1 MNHFSNCVV
10 GDTQKNSYS
19 HADPT
24 RPKLPAICRGHAYF
38 CVPKLSGFTKLAH
51 FLSARLPTFFC
62 YPCATTFSATI
73 SNSTKIFEN
82 LSCWIYETERHDL
95 RDLSERPW
103 EASPFA
109 VAAVGPRCA
118 VPTVEAMNF
127 SLGSPQR
134 LRRRTYG
141 LISTNGA
148 FAQQYLC

>member
-1 MNHFSNCVV
+1 MHGREFPSNIVLEIW
-10 GDTQKNSYS
+10 S
-19 HADPT
+19 
-24 RPKLPAICRGHAYF
+24 GHASAMRTIPTNSF
-38 CVPKLSGFTKLAH
+38 WPFGSGCQILQPH

-103 EASPFA
+103 EASVFA